1 MKKHLPLIMSC
12 LLAMQILGG
21 CGIGDKISALRES
34 FRQEEGGE
42 TADLEVPEVIVLPD
56 GTTTLEPAGT
66 NLGIDLTAETKAVIL
81 YFTDQEGEQ
90 LIAEERQISKV
101 EGIARAT
108 VEALLA
114 GPENGDLQSALPE
127 GTQLMDINIKE
138 DGLAI
143 VDFSKALA
151 ENLESSSKKE
161 KLAVYSIVN
170 TLTQFPTVNRVEIRI
185 DGKTVNSLKGKVKL
199 DQDLF
204 RDEALIKKP

>member
-66 NLGIDLTAETKAVIL
+66 NLGTDLTAETKAVIL

-138 DGLAI
+138 DGLAVI
-143 VDFSKALA
+143 HLQRRAAL
-151 ENLESSSKKE
+151 
-161 KLAVYSIVN
+161 
-170 TLTQFPTVNRVEIRI
+170 TLGVVRRSPRR
-185 DGKTVNSLKGKVKL
+185 
-199 DQDLF
+199 
-204 RDEALIKKP
+204 